1 MSGKS
6 QDEVLAEGMK
16 LYQHK
21 QYEDALEAFLKISSK
36 DPEINFDLAYYIGL
50 CYASLLQY
58 DDALVYLEQ
67 IITAGTD
74 IARVYQC
81 RLILAFIYTK
91 TGRPRLAEFELSKLL
106 DSGYESPQVHTS
118 MAYLDYTRGNTERA
132 TELYEKA
139 LQLNPENATALN
151 GLGYILADTE
161 KDLTRALIL
170 CKKALDAQPDNPAYL
185 DSLAWTYYKMG
196 FDTEARSYIQR
207 ADEQLSGNEIIEEH
221 LQTILTK
228 KRS

>member
-1 MSGKS
+1 M
-6 QDEVLAEGMK
+6 DTVLKEGME
-16 LYQHK
+16 LYK
-21 QYEDALEAFLKISSK
+21 QRRYEEAIDSFLKISSK
-36 DPEINFDLAYYIGL
+36 DTEINFDLAYYIGL

-67 IITAGTD
+67 IITAGVD

-91 TGRPRLAEFELSKLL
+91 TGRERLAEFELSKLL
-106 DSGYESPQVHTS
+106 DAGYDSPQVHAS
-118 MAYLDYTRGNTERA
+118 MAYLAYEQGNAEKSL
-132 TELYEKA
+132 ELYEKA
-139 LQLNPENATALN
+139 LDMDPDNATALN

-196 FDTEARSYIQR
+196 FDTEARTYIQR
-207 ADEQLSGNEIIEEH
+207 AEKQLPDNQIIKEH
-221 LQTILTK
+221 SETIFTK
-228 KRS
+228 GHR

>member
-1 MSGKS
+1 M
-6 QDEVLAEGMK
+6 
-16 LYQHK
+16 
-21 QYEDALEAFLKISSK
+21 DALLTEGAQLYRANRYDDALAAFLKISSK
-36 DPEINFDLAYYIGL
+36 DAEVNFELAYYIGL
-50 CYASLLQY
+50 CYASLAQY

-91 TGRPRLAEFELSKLL
+91 TGRNRLAEFELSKLL
-106 DSGYESPQVHTS
+106 DSGYESPQVHTT
-118 MAYLDYTRGNTERA
+118 MAYLAYEQGDVDKSID
-132 TELYEKA
+132 LYQKA
-139 LQLNPENATALN
+139 LELDSDNATAFN

-196 FDTEARSYIQR
+196 FDTEARTYIQR
-207 ADEQLSGNEIIEEH
+207 AEKQLPDNQLIKEH
-221 LQTILTK
+221 FETIFTK
-228 KRS
+228 GHR

>member
-1 MSGKS
+1 M
-6 QDEVLAEGMK
+6 DTVLAEGVQ
-16 LYQHK
+16 LYREYR
-21 QYEDALEAFLKISSK
+21 YEEALASFLKISSK
-36 DPEINFDLAYYIGL
+36 DPEVNFDLAYYIGL

-91 TGRPRLAEFELSKLL
+91 TGRSRLAEFELSKLL

-118 MAYLDYTRGNTERA
+118 MAYLAYEQGNAEKSLD
-132 TELYEKA
+132 LYEKA
-139 LQLNPENATALN
+139 LALDPDNATALN

-170 CKKALDAQPDNPAYL
+170 CKKALDAQPENPAYL

-207 ADEQLSGNEIIEEH
+207 AEEKLPDNKTIDGH
-221 LQTILTK
+221 LQTSLTG
-228 KRS
+228 RH

>member
-1 MSGKS
+1 MDTILK
-6 QDEVLAEGMK
+6 EGVQ
-16 LYQHK
+16 LYRENR
-21 QYEDALEAFLKISSK
+21 YEDALAAFLKISSE
-36 DPEINFDLAYYIGL
+36 DTELNFDLAYYIGL

-91 TGRPRLAEFELSKLL
+91 SGRVRLAEFELSKLL
-106 DSGYESPQVHTS
+106 DAGYDSPQVHTS
-118 MAYLDYTRGNTERA
+118 MAYLAYEQENADKA
-132 TELYEKA
+132 LELYEKA
-139 LQLNPENATALN
+139 LELDPDNSTALN

-161 KDLTRALIL
+161 RDLTRALIL
-170 CKKALDAQPDNPAYL
+170 CKKALDVQPDNPAYL

-196 FDTEARSYIQR
+196 FETEARSYIQR
-207 ADEQLSGNEIIEEH
+207 ADDLLADNEIIKRH
-221 LQTILTK
+221 LQRIMS
-228 KRS
+228 R

>member
-1 MSGKS
+1 M
-6 QDEVLAEGMK
+6 DTVLKEGIQ
-16 LYQHK
+16 LYRENR
-21 QYEDALEAFLKISSK
+21 YEEALTAFLKISSK
-36 DPEINFDLAYYIGL
+36 DVELNFDLAYYIGL

-58 DDALVYLEQ
+58 DNALVYLEQ

-81 RLILAFIYTK
+81 RLILAFIYAK
-91 TGRPRLAEFELSKLL
+91 TGRARLAEFELSKLL
-106 DSGYESPQVHTS
+106 DAGYDSPQVHTS
-118 MAYLDYTRGNTERA
+118 MAYLAYEQDKVDKSLS
-132 TELYEKA
+132 LYEKA
-139 LQLNPENATALN
+139 LELDPDNPTALN

-185 DSLAWTYYKMG
+185 DSLALTYYKMG

-207 ADEQLSGNEIIEEH
+207 ANEQLPDNIIIKRH
-221 LQTILTK
+221 LQRIMNG
-228 KRS
+228 

>member
-1 MSGKS
+1 MDMDLK
-6 QDEVLAEGMK
+6 EGVR
-16 LYQHK
+16 LYRENR
-21 QYEDALEAFLKISSK
+21 YEDALNAFLKISSTDVK
-36 DPEINFDLAYYIGL
+36 VSFDLAYYIGL
-50 CYASLLQY
+50 CYAKLLQY

-91 TGRPRLAEFELSKLL
+91 TGRARLAEFELSKLL
-106 DSGYESPQVHTS
+106 DAGYDSPQVHTS
-118 MAYLDYTRGNTERA
+118 MAYLAYEQEKVDESLD
-132 TELYEKA
+132 LYEKA
-139 LQLNPENATALN
+139 LELDPDNSTALN
-151 GLGYILADTE
+151 GLGYVLADTE
-161 KDLTRALIL
+161 KDLTKALIL

-207 ADEQLSGNEIIEEH
+207 ADAQLPDNETIKRH
-221 LQTILTK
+221 LQLIMS
-228 KRS
+228 R

>member
-1 MSGKS
+1 M
-6 QDEVLAEGMK
+6 DTVLKEGIQ
-16 LYQHK
+16 LYRENR
-21 QYEDALEAFLKISSK
+21 YEEALTGFLKISSK
-36 DPEINFDLAYYIGL
+36 DVELNFDLAYYIGL

-58 DDALVYLEQ
+58 DNALVYLEQ

-81 RLILAFIYTK
+81 RLILAFIYAK
-91 TGRPRLAEFELSKLL
+91 TGRARLAEFELSKLL
-106 DSGYESPQVHTS
+106 DAGYDSPQVHTS
-118 MAYLDYTRGNTERA
+118 MAYLAYEQDKVDKSLS
-132 TELYEKA
+132 LYEKA
-139 LQLNPENATALN
+139 LELDPDNPTALN

-196 FDTEARSYIQR
+196 FDTEARPYIQR
-207 ADEQLSGNEIIEEH
+207 ANEQLPDNIIIKRH
-221 LQTILTK
+221 LQRIMNG
-228 KRS
+228 

>member
-1 MSGKS
+1 M
-6 QDEVLAEGMK
+6 DTVLKEGIQ
-16 LYQHK
+16 LYRENH
-21 QYEDALEAFLKISSK
+21 YEDALAAFLKISST
-36 DPEINFDLAYYIGL
+36 DTELNFDVAYYIGL

-91 TGRPRLAEFELSKLL
+91 TGRVRLAEFELSKLL
-106 DSGYESPQVHTS
+106 DAGYDSPQVHTS
-118 MAYLDYTRGNTERA
+118 MAYLAYEQKKIDKSLS
-132 TELYEKA
+132 LYEKA
-139 LQLNPENATALN
+139 LELDPDNSTALN
-151 GLGYILADTE
+151 GLGYILADSE

-196 FDTEARSYIQR
+196 FDTEAQSYIQR
-207 ADEQLSGNEIIEEH
+207 AGALLPNNEIIKRH
-221 LQTILTK
+221 LQRIMNT
-228 KRS
+228 

>member
-1 MSGKS
+1 MDTILKEGL
-6 QDEVLAEGMK
+6 QLYRQNRYEEALAV
-16 LYQHK
+16 
-21 QYEDALEAFLKISSK
+21 FLKISSE
-36 DPEINFDLAYYIGL
+36 DTEINFDLAYYIGL

-67 IITAGTD
+67 IITAGAD

-91 TGRPRLAEFELSKLL
+91 TGRGRLAEFELSKLL

-118 MAYLDYTRGNTERA
+118 MAYLAYEQGDAEKSLS
-132 TELYEKA
+132 LYEKA
-139 LQLNPENATALN
+139 LELDPDNATALN

-170 CKKALDAQPDNPAYL
+170 CKKAFDAQPDNPAYL
-185 DSLAWTYYKMG
+185 DSLAWIYYKMG

-207 ADEQLSGNEIIEEH
+207 AQEQLPDNETVGRHVQII
-221 LQTILTK
+221 LSK
-228 KRS
+228 

>member
-1 MSGKS
+1 MDTILK
-6 QDEVLAEGMK
+6 EGVQ
-16 LYQHK
+16 LYRENR
-21 QYEDALEAFLKISSK
+21 YEDALAAFLKISSK
-36 DPEINFDLAYYIGL
+36 DTELNFDLAYYIGL

-58 DDALVYLEQ
+58 DNALVYLEQ

-91 TGRPRLAEFELSKLL
+91 TGRVRLAEFELSKLL
-106 DSGYESPQVHTS
+106 DAGYDSPQVHTS
-118 MAYLDYTRGNTERA
+118 MAYLAYEQEKVDKA
-132 TELYEKA
+132 LELYEKA
-139 LQLNPENATALN
+139 LELDPDNSTALN

-196 FDTEARSYIQR
+196 FDTEARTYIQR
-207 ADEQLSGNEIIEEH
+207 ADAQLPDNEIIKRH
-221 LQTILTK
+221 LQRIM
-228 KRS
+228 SS